1 MVHVELLKPRTVL
14 GDSIL
19 HIKLQVEA
27 HLSIHGHLVS
37 TKGKPVL
44 LAAGD
49 VVFKVSGGVI
59 SQAGEILSA
68 GTTPVKLI
76 GHELTVVIS
85 LLTVRTGEVHPEC
98 LEFVVRLGKAVST

>member
-1 MVHVELLKPRTVL
+1 MLHVELFKPRTVL
-14 GDSIL
+14 GNSIL
-19 HIKLQVEA
+19 NIELEVET
-27 HLSIHGHLVS
+27 HLGIHGHLIQS
-37 TKGKPVL
+37 KGKPVS

-85 LLTVRTGEVHPEC
+85 LLTVRTGEVHPEY